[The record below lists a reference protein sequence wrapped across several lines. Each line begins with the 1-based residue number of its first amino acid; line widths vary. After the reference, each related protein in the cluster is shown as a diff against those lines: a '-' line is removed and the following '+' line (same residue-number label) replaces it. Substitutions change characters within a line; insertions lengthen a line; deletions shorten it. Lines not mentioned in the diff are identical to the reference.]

1 MMALVRI
8 EARELPVAP
17 LDAAAAFHARILPE
31 ARRAAGNDLVLLFDP
46 ADHTHETWRRAAV
59 EELAREAA
67 PCRVNG
73 AVGGSSTGVK
83 AVCDYLH
90 HAPGVTG
97 QLFAVDG
104 NPRESD

>member
-1 MMALVRI
+1 MALVRI
-8 EARELPVAP
+8 EARALPDAA

-31 ARRAAGNDLVLLFDP
+31 ARRAAGNDMVLLFDP

-73 AVGGSSTGVK
+73 VVGGGADGVTSL
-83 AVCDYLH
+83 CEYLH
-90 HAPGVTG
+90 NAPGVTG
-97 QLFAVDG
+97 QVFAVDG
-104 NPRESD
+104 NSGKGD